1 MLEVC
6 FSREQQPI
14 RLPVRFVRECC
25 TVALDALRQFFF
37 CPERV
42 FAFGFSPLI
51 AR

>member
-1 MLEVC
+1 MLE
-6 FSREQQPI
+6 FRFRKEQQPI
-14 RLPVRFVRECC
+14 RLPVGFVRECC

-42 FAFGFSPLI
+42 FAFGFAPPI